1 MRGFSSKERLLALTG
16 SRLSLYSSQMHA
28 SAYDGG
34 DCCECTCTTISF
46 SICIDF
52 DCIDP
57 IAVCVKEYIEAGTKT
72 NVFVSADA
80 DDTRL
85 GQASGGMGCMGDG
98 CVPALTRD
106 GISDDIDLRLSC
118 IPSIVPDG
126 GLREI
131 EFVFE

>member
-1 MRGFSSKERLLALTG
+1 M
-16 SRLSLYSSQMHA
+16 
-28 SAYDGG
+28 
-34 DCCECTCTTISF
+34 
-46 SICIDF
+46 
-52 DCIDP
+52 
-57 IAVCVKEYIEAGTKT
+57 
-72 NVFVSADA
+72 SADA